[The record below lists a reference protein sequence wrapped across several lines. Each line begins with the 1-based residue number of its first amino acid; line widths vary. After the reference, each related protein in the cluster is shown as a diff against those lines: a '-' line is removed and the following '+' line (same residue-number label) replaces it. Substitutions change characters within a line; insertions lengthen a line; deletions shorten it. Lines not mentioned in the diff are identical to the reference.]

1 MARSAVRRAAA
12 AFATWAS
19 IGAGAAQM
27 PHWYAQIDNDVVYGT
42 DRWYTSG
49 LRIARVAASGGHEI
63 EWGLLQEIYTPEAKR
78 DNPIDRPP
86 AARLLGSFARHDR
99 TPQAWRT
106 LEVDVG
112 VTGPAA
118 LGRQAQD
125 IVHRFVPAPHEEWSV
140 QRSNRF
146 DGQLVWARTQQLGR
160 EVSGS
165 PDLLTHYGV
174 VLGNQVAFAHAGLEL
189 RFGHGAATELSSP
202 ALRFAATP
210 PVASAADG
218 SWSWFLG
225 ANARAVARNRLLD
238 FQPGSSAPEAERRR
252 IVRRFAGGATWS
264 GRSASVTFAIVH
276 DTREFVGQRRDH
288 GFGSLTVHVPF

>member
-1 MARSAVRRAAA
+1 VGRAAA
-12 AFATWAS
+12 ALAAWAC
-19 IGAGAAQM
+19 IGAGATGTAR
-27 PHWYAQIDNDVVYGT
+27 WYAQIDNDVIYGT

-86 AARLLGSFARHDR
+86 AARLLGCFARHDR
-99 TPQAWRT
+99 TPDAWRT
-106 LEVDVG
+106 LELDLG

-118 LGRQAQD
+118 LGREAQD
-125 IVHRFVPAPHEEWSV
+125 FIHRFVPAPHEEWSR

-146 DGQLVWARTQQLGR
+146 DGQAVWARTQQLGR
-160 EVSGS
+160 ELSGA
-165 PDLLTHYGV
+165 PDLLAHYGM

-202 ALRFAATP
+202 VLRFAATP
-210 PVASAADG
+210 PLASAADG

-225 ANARAVARNRLLD
+225 ANVRGVARNHLLD

-264 GRSASVTFAIVH
+264 GQTASVTFTIVH

-288 GFGSLTVHVPF
+288 GFASLTVQVPF